1 MLKKVLKRNSSSRGI
16 AIRHYVFG
24 VLRKHGDTAVRL
36 PSSYELAELFG
47 TTRRVVRYELELL
60 RKEQVVISKP
70 RVGTFTNPQWVNI
83 SVTPVQKKMP
93 MIGVIDNDGTR
104 FCYGRAENRQ
114 MSRLGLALADRNC
127 YLHPISFST
136 NKDESRVQ
144 EMKQIGLD
152 GIIWRLDSRLKMI
165 PRVPELLAEEGIPSV
180 VICDEEYPTLNQIY
194 YVTETAEN
202 KLIRHLENHS
212 LGIRNAHVIT
222 LLHRKNQFTKN
233 VLAKLKIPQ
242 EKVCPLGEGKTFSS
256 TLSDFKELLA
266 EKGPPSLI
274 LCNVL
279 YSEAVPSILAE
290 FGMEQVPFVTNF
302 EMNGLEEFPGYAVIT
317 DAKRIAEK
325 AADLLLKLIREKCGS
340 PVRIGVESIL
350 TYRGKAI

>member
-1 MLKKVLKRNSSSRGI
+1 MLKTTLKRNSSSRGI

-24 VLRKHGDTAVRL
+24 VLRKNGDTAVRL

-60 RKEQVVISKP
+60 RKEKVVISKP
-70 RVGTFTNPQWVNI
+70 RVGTFTNPQVVNI

-114 MSRLGLALADRNC
+114 MSHIGLALADRNC

-144 EMKQIGLD
+144 ELKRIGLD
-152 GIIWRLDSRLKMI
+152 GVIWRLDSRLKMI
-165 PRVPELLAEEGIPSV
+165 PRVPELLAAEGIPSV
-180 VICDEEYPTLNQIY
+180 VICSEEYPTLNQIHY
-194 YVTETAEN
+194 ITETAEN
-202 KLIRHLENHS
+202 KLIRHLENVS
-212 LGIRNAHVIT
+212 WDTRNAHAIT
-222 LLHRKNQFTKN
+222 LLHQKDRFTRN
-233 VLAKLKIPQ
+233 VLTKLKIPQ
-242 EKVCPLGEGKTFSS
+242 EKVFPLGEGKNFSS
-256 TLSDFKELLA
+256 TLSDFKKLLA

-279 YSEAVPSILAE
+279 YSEAVPYVLAE
-290 FGMEQVPFVTNF
+290 FGMEKIPFVASF

-317 DAKRIAEK
+317 NAKKIAEK
-325 AADLLLKLIREKCGS
+325 AADLLLKLIRGKCDS
-340 PVRIGVESIL
+340 PVQIGVESIL

>member
-1 MLKKVLKRNSSSRGI
+1 MLKTAIKRNSNSRGI
-16 AIRHYVFG
+16 AIRHYVFS
-24 VLRKHGDTAVRL
+24 VLRKNGNSAVRL

-60 RKEQVVISKP
+60 RKEQVVISRP

-114 MSRLGLALADRNC
+114 MSHIGLALADRNC

-136 NKDESRVQ
+136 SKDESRVQ
-144 EMKQIGLD
+144 ELKRIGLD
-152 GIIWRLDSRLKMI
+152 GVIWRLDSKLKMI
-165 PRVPELLAEEGIPSV
+165 PRVPELLAAEGIPSV
-180 VICDEEYPTLNQIY
+180 IISGEEYPTLNQIY
-194 YVTETAEN
+194 YITETAEN
-202 KLIRHLENHS
+202 KLLHR
-212 LGIRNAHVIT
+212 LGNVSFAGQDAYVVT
-222 LLHRKNQFTKN
+222 LLHREDPFTENILK
-233 VLAKLKIPQ
+233 KLRVPR
-242 EKVCPLGEGKTFSS
+242 EKVCALGEGKTFSS
-256 TLSDFKELLA
+256 TISDFRALLT

-279 YSEAVPSILAE
+279 YSEAVPFLLAE
-290 FGMEQVPFVTNF
+290 YGMEKIPFVANF

-317 DAKRIAEK
+317 DTRKIAEK
-325 AADLLLKLIREKCGS
+325 AADLLLKLLRETCRS

-350 TYRGKAI
+350 TYQGKPE